1 MQYKGKEK
9 HISWENTCTKNG
21 VDVEWCGRRMVWTK
35 NGGDMCCWTCCISKS
50 VIDLY
55 LRCTKDP
62 YFIINE
68 LWEIIII

>member
-1 MQYKGKEK
+1 MQHKRKEK
-9 HISWENTCTKNG
+9 HICWENT
-21 VDVEWCGRRMVWTK
+21 WTK
-35 NGGDMCCWTCCISKS
+35 NGGEMCCWTCCIS

-68 LWEIIII
+68 L